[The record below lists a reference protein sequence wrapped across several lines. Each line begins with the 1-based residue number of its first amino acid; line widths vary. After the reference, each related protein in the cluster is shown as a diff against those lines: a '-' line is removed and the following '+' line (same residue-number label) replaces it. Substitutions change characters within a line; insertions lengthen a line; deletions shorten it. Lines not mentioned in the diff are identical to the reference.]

1 MQKENYLG
9 FGNRARIRKIGRNIM
24 GQKNNARKVLFMAI
38 DQKAQEAVEKVDSCC
53 DGCELFR
60 IAKKR
65 LERRKILMRLVV
77 LKMKVG
83 W

>member
-1 MQKENYLG
+1 
-9 FGNRARIRKIGRNIM
+9 
-24 GQKNNARKVLFMAI
+24 MAI
-38 DQKAQEAVEKVDSCC
+38 DQKSQEAVEKVDSCC

>member
-1 MQKENYLG
+1 
-9 FGNRARIRKIGRNIM
+9 
-24 GQKNNARKVLFMAI
+24 MAM
-38 DQKAQEAVEKVDSCC
+38 DQKAREAVKKVDLCR

-60 IAKKR
+60 IAKQRSWEKTAV
-65 LERRKILMRLVV
+65 LGLVV